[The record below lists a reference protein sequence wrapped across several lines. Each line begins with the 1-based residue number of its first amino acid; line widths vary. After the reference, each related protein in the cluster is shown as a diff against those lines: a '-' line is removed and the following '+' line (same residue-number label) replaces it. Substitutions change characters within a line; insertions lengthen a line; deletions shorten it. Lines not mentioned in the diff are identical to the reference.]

1 MVREREGWRAIV
13 HGVPRSQTWLGDW
26 TTTKIVDLQYCVSIW
41 YTVTWFRCVCV
52 CMCVCI
58 YNMYFQIIFH
68 YSLFSSFQFSH
79 SVVSVYL
86 RLHWLH
92 FARLPCPSPIP
103 KAYSNSSPS
112 SRWCHPTISS
122 SVVPFSFCLQAF
134 PVSGSFPMS
143 QFFASGGQS
152 IGASASVLPM
162 TIQDWF
168 PLGLTGWISLQSKG
182 LLRVFSNT
190 TYSSKFAN
198 TTVHSYSLLQD
209 IKVSCVIQ

>member
-1 MVREREGWRAIV
+1 MVREREVWRATV
-13 HGVPRSQTWLGDW
+13 HGVPRSQTWLGNW
-26 TTTKIVDLQYCVSIW
+26 TITTKIVDLQYYVSIR

-52 CMCVCI
+52 CVCVCV

-79 SVVSVYL
+79 SVVSIYL
-86 RLHWLH
+86 RLHWLQH
-92 FARLPCPSPIP
+92 ARLPCPSPIP

-112 SRWCHPTISS
+112 SRWCNPTISS
-122 SVVPFSFCLQAF
+122 SVVPFSFCLQSF

-190 TYSSKFAN
+190 TCSTRK
-198 TTVHSYSLLQD
+198 
-209 IKVSCVIQ
+209 